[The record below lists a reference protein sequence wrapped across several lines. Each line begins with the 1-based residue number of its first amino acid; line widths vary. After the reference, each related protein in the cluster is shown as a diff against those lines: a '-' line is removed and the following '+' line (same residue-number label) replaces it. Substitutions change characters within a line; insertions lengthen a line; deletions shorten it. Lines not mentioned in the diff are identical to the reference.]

1 MSTDAPVT
9 PKPSTVA
16 TATTWTSRISSI
28 LIATVIAGQQFG
40 IVTPKNAESIKSITD
55 KLTPIADKIETI
67 ANDKKVPDMSVV
79 IDLAD
84 QVKKLADQIAAD
96 KKKQDEQVKPK
107 PQPTPV
113 DPVPQP
119 TPTPSPDQQRIADM
133 ESQIRRLLDE
143 LAKKHEPP
151 PPVPV
156 PTPIASLKVLDSTGK
171 EITQPIE
178 SGRQFKVASTTAGKW
193 SVTSESPTTDYDVT
207 EYPDHLVCVLR
218 NGAKLSIS
226 HATESPLTLAAIMVR
241 CQDAPRPTPTP
252 VEPVEP
258 DKKQTTQ
265 HKVGGIYICVNPGQ
279 TSVDESIVIK
289 DLPYWDNLRATG
301 ITVSMH
307 TPSAVD
313 EIGKWALEQMKA
325 KGIPPPAMVM
335 VDRDRFL
342 LDVVP
347 VPKSTAAVDS
357 IISKGK

>member
-1 MSTDAPVT
+1 MSTGGTTSPRPPSSTMAKVGAAGAGISIAGILAIWSTVQPIIQQVKEIIPIIQQLRPVPHVVPVPTPDPHPTPAPQ
-9 PKPSTVA
+9 PKP
-16 TATTWTSRISSI
+16 
-28 LIATVIAGQQFG
+28 
-40 IVTPKNAESIKSITD
+40 E
-55 KLTPIADKIETI
+55 
-67 ANDKKVPDMSVV
+67 
-79 IDLAD
+79 
-84 QVKKLADQIAAD
+84 
-96 KKKQDEQVKPK
+96 
-107 PQPTPV
+107 PTPV

-119 TPTPSPDQQRIADM
+119 SPSPTPDQQRIADM
-133 ESQIRRLLDE
+133 EQQIRKLLDE

-151 PPVPV
+151 APVPV
-156 PTPIASLKVLDSTGK
+156 PTPSASLKVLDSTGK
-171 EITQPIE
+171 ELTQPIE
-178 SGRQFKVASTTAGKW
+178 SGRQFKVASATAGKW

-226 HATESPLTLAAIMVR
+226 HATESPLMLVAIMVR
-241 CQDAPRPTPTP
+241 CQDAPRPPPVPVP

-307 TPSAVD
+307 TPSAAD
-313 EIGKWALEQMKA
+313 EVGKWALEQMKA

-335 VDRDRFL
+335 VDKDRFL

-347 VPKSTAAVDS
+347 VPKSTAAVDA

>member
-1 MSTDAPVT
+1 MSTGEVKTRASSTTSKVAATGAGISIAAIIGLWSQVAPV
-9 PKPSTVA
+9 
-16 TATTWTSRISSI
+16 I
-28 LIATVIAGQQFG
+28 
-40 IVTPKNAESIKSITD
+40 
-55 KLTPIADKIETI
+55 
-67 ANDKKVPDMSVV
+67 
-79 IDLAD
+79 
-84 QVKKLADQIAAD
+84 
-96 KKKQDEQVKPK
+96 EQVKPIIHQFSPDSAKKIDAIQDDIKKIDPLIKVITDKIKVIEDQQKQVTPQPK
-107 PQPTPV
+107 PEPTPV

-119 TPTPSPDQQRIADM
+119 TPLPTPTPDQQRIADM
-133 ESQIRRLLDE
+133 EAQIRKLLDE
-143 LAKKHEPP
+143 IAKKHEPP

-156 PTPIASLKVLDSTGK
+156 PTPVTSLKVLDSTGK
-171 EITQPIE
+171 ELTQPIE

-226 HATESPLTLAAIMVR
+226 HATESPLTLVAIMVR
-241 CQDAPRPTPTP
+241 CQDAPRPPPVPVP

-258 DKKQTTQ
+258 DKKQATT

-301 ITVSMH
+301 IAVSMH
-307 TPSAVD
+307 TPSAAD

-325 KGIPPPAMVM
+325 KGIPPPAMVL
-335 VDRDRFL
+335 VDKDRFL

-347 VPKSTAAVDS
+347 VPKSTAAVDA

>member
-1 MSTDAPVT
+1 MSAETPVT

-84 QVKKLADQIAAD
+84 QVKKLADQLAED
-96 KKKQDEQVKPK
+96 KKKQVAPK
-107 PQPTPV
+107 PEPTPV
-113 DPVPQP
+113 DPPS
-119 TPTPSPDQQRIADM
+119 PTPSPDQQRIADM
-133 ESQIRRLLDE
+133 EAQIRKLLDE

-156 PTPIASLKVLDSTGK
+156 PTPSASLKVLDSTGK

-178 SGRQFKVASTTAGKW
+178 AGRQFKVSSTTAGKW
-193 SVTSESPTTDYDVT
+193 SVTSESPATDYDVT

-226 HATESPLTLAAIMVR
+226 HATESPLTLVAIMVR
-241 CQDAPRPTPTP
+241 CQDSPRPPP
-252 VEPVEP
+252 VPVPVDPVEP

-289 DLPYWDNLRATG
+289 DLPYWDGLRATG
-301 ITVSMH
+301 ITVSLH
-307 TPSAVD
+307 TPSAAD
-313 EIGKWALEQMKA
+313 EIGKWALEQMRA
-325 KGIPPPAMVM
+325 KGIPPPAMVL
-335 VDRDRFL
+335 VDKDRFL

-347 VPKSTAAVDS
+347 VPKSVQAVEAV
-357 IISKGK
+357 IAKAGGR

>member
-1 MSTDAPVT
+1 MAATGAGISIAAIIGLWSQVSPVIEQVKQVI
-9 PKPSTVA
+9 PIIRQFSPD
-16 TATTWTSRISSI
+16 TADKIDKKI
-28 LIATVIAGQQFG
+28 DVVHDEVKKLDPVIQ
-40 IVTPKNAESIKSITD
+40 VITD
-55 KLTPIADKIETI
+55 KIKVIE
-67 ANDKKVPDMSVV
+67 
-79 IDLAD
+79 D
-84 QVKKLADQIAAD
+84 QQK
-96 KKKQDEQVKPK
+96 QVKPQPK
-107 PQPTPV
+107 PEPTPV
-113 DPVPQP
+113 DPPAP
-119 TPTPSPDQQRIADM
+119 MPSPDQQRIADM
-133 ESQIRRLLDE
+133 EAQIRKLLDE
-143 LAKKHEPP
+143 IAKKHEPP

-156 PTPIASLKVLDSTGK
+156 PTPVTSLKVLDSTGK
-171 EITQPIE
+171 ELTQPIE

-226 HATESPLTLAAIMVR
+226 HATESPLTLVAIMVR
-241 CQDAPRPTPTP
+241 CQDAPRPPPVPVP

-258 DKKQTTQ
+258 DKKQATT

-307 TPSAVD
+307 TPSAAD
-313 EIGKWALEQMKA
+313 EVGKWALEQMKA

-335 VDRDRFL
+335 VDKDRFL

-347 VPKSTAAVDS
+347 VPKSTAAVDA
-357 IISKGK
+357 IISRGK